1 MCATHPH
8 RWLDLTRYKLFTIQP
23 RKWRSIPVVFT
34 GPQRQRHP
42 QTTIFGSVHHGLFF
56 DRGPKNCYGHI
67 CVANGYRNLAIHP
80 QNCPQGCPLGIKWR
94 DKFYVDMTLPF
105 GLCSAPYI
113 FKFIADMVQGML
125 THNHG
130 VDFLRHYALPDFP
143 TWVKCRQMLIV
154 GIVGTWSASQ
164 VSPSIA
170 YKELFPIVV
179 AAYLWGP
186 HCGLH
191 GGSSSYATV
200 SQWCLYCLLVPPET
214 RTYPFLAKKHTV

>member
-1 MCATHPH
+1 MAT
-8 RWLDLTRYKLFTIQP
+8 
-23 RKWRSIPVVFT
+23 
-34 GPQRQRHP
+34 
-42 QTTIFGSVHHGLFF
+42 F
-56 DRGPKNCYGHI
+56 D
-67 CVANGYRNLAIHP
+67 VANGYRNVAIHP
-80 QNCPQGCPLGIKWR
+80 QNCPQACPLGIKWR